1 MFFEIKNVRAYM
13 LAKKIAVLTGRTV
26 TEVVIEALQEKLTRV
41 ERVKSRVGLA
51 EELNRI
57 ALRCASLPRR
67 DNRSPEKIIDY
78 DEFGLSRRTI
88 DVNDANN

>member
-1 MFFEIKNVRAYM
+1 MFFGIKNVRAYM

-26 TEVVIEALQEKLTRV
+26 TEVVIEALQDKLARG

-67 DNRSPEKIIDY
+67 DNRNPEKIIGY
-78 DEFGLSRRTI
+78 DEFGLPWRAI
-88 DVNDANN
+88 DVDDASN